1 MSKYSTTVR
10 HTSSE
15 ENYIKAIYHL
25 EHQHGKV
32 STSLLSAEIRTRPA
46 SVTDMLKKL
55 QSKHIVNYKPYR
67 GFVLTD
73 SGTKT
78 ALDVIRKHRLWEY
91 FLVNKLGFEWDKVHE
106 VAEDLE
112 HISNKELITRLDEFL
127 GFPAFDPH
135 GDPIPDNKGKI
146 RLIKQVSL
154 SELPLKKTVVVSSV
168 RDQSREMLEM
178 LKHYNISIGS
188 KIKVLRIFDFDGSA
202 EIRVDKNPE
211 TIISSQVA
219 INVYCTI

>member
-1 MSKYSTTVR
+1 MK

-25 EHQHGKV
+25 ENIHGKV
-32 STSLLSAEIRTRPA
+32 STSLLSAEILTKPA

-55 QSKHIVNYKPYR
+55 QAKHIVHYKPYR
-67 GFVLTD
+67 GFILTE

-91 FLVNKLGFEWDKVHE
+91 FLVNKLGFAWDKVHA

-112 HISNKELITRLDEFL
+112 HISNKELISRLDDYL
-127 GFPAFDPH
+127 GNPPFDPH

-146 RLIKQVSL
+146 KFIKQASL
-154 SELPLKKTVVVSSV
+154 AEIPVKQTAAVSSV
-168 RDQSREMLEM
+168 KNQSSEMLDM
-178 LKHYNISIGS
+178 LKHYNISIGT
-188 KIKVLRIFDFDGSA
+188 KIKIQRRFDFDGSV
-202 EIRVDKNPE
+202 EIKIDKNPS
-211 TIISSQVA
+211 TIISNQVA
-219 INVYCTI
+219 INVYCLI